1 MDYELTMKI
10 LDVRWFNSVGIV
22 RVEDPYEGIKYY
34 IKQLDEDLE
43 LFGTEE
49 QGMKYIADWGN
60 TFPKDA
66 GDVLFGVKYV

>member
-1 MDYELTMKI
+1 MDYELETKI
-10 LDVRWFNSVGIV
+10 LGVRWFNSVGIV
-22 RVEDPYEGIKYY
+22 QVEDPYAGTKYY

-49 QGMKYIADWGN
+49 QGMKSIADWGN

-66 GDVLFGVKYV
+66 GDVLFGVK